1 MVKVLQLSAR
11 RICGAN
17 VWGAV
22 VGTHLQ
28 EHKCLG
34 TLNTLLVYVTHL
46 NFDFRGSTGDRLKP
60 PPTDG
65 RLKLSADSDKI
76 KLPQSMDRLKLS
88 PSLSGDRLKPPPCS
102 DRLKS
107 SPAGDRIK
115 PPLPVTSPGQT
126 ENKVIRLSNHGTLA
140 PGTYSDEP
148 SNKRSAA
155 VEDDKSPPS
164 KRIHLGSSAASLNQG
179 VGTDKSHEQPK
190 VKSS

>member
-1 MVKVLQLSAR
+1 MSGVQLSGL
-11 RICGAN
+11 ICRSTN
-17 VWGAV
+17 VWAPLI
-22 VGTHLQ
+22 HYLQ
-28 EHKCLG
+28 
-34 TLNTLLVYVTHL
+34 VYVTHL
-46 NFDFRGSTGDRLKP
+46 NFDFRGSIGDRLKP

-65 RLKLSADSDKI
+65 RLKLLADSDKI

-88 PSLSGDRLKPPPCS
+88 PSGDRLKPPPCS
-102 DRLKS
+102 DRLKP

-115 PPLPVTSPGQT
+115 PPLPVTPCGPT
-126 ENKVIRLSNHGTLA
+126 ENKVIRLSNHRTLA

-164 KRIHLGSSAASLNQG
+164 KRIHLGSSTASLNQG
-179 VGTDKSHEQPK
+179 VGTDKSHEQSK